1 MALENSDDKCPCFII
16 NDLSKDSRFAH
27 LPIVDGS
34 LASYKFYA
42 GAPIATSRG
51 INIGSFFLFDDR
63 VRDGL
68 PINQRKCVDHQVL
81 FPFQSLSLYQ
91 FSTRKPLM

>member
-1 MALENSDDKCPCFII
+1 MALENTDDKYPCFII
-16 NDLSKDSRFAH
+16 NDLSKDNRFAH

-42 GAPIATSRG
+42 GTPIATSRG

-68 PINQRKCVDHQVL
+68 PMNQRKCVDHQI
-81 FPFQSLSLYQ
+81 PFLVQ
-91 FSTRKPLM
+91 

>member
-1 MALENSDDKCPCFII
+1 MALENTDDKYPCFII
-16 NDLSKDSRFAH
+16 NDLSKDGRFAH

-34 LASYKFYA
+34 LASYRFYA
-42 GAPIATSRG
+42 GAPIATSQG

-68 PINQRKCVDHQVL
+68 SLDQRKCKDHQPP
-81 FPFQSLSLYQ
+81 FPFQVLNLY
-91 FSTRKPLM
+91 